1 MENEKIHRKG
11 ALQTCLF
18 SCKGLGL
25 RLKAIKLKMQTW
37 FNQNSFSDYQS
48 KLKLKSARTFWIEAQ
63 KFKICSK
70 LFGAWLLAARFV
82 KRFFLSPRRLVAVSA
97 ALYETQRFSGVLKKI
112 SCLMT
117 KNMKWRLSRRAESD
131 LQFPGFHF
139 QRLLRKFFCKK
150 YLAPKSCS

>member
-1 MENEKIHRKG
+1 MRWSIEKERYKR
-11 ALQTCLF
+11 
-18 SCKGLGL
+18 LGI
-25 RLKAIKLKMQTW
+25 RLKVIKLKMQPW

-48 KLKLKSARTFWIEAQ
+48 KLKLKSARTFKIEAQ

-70 LFGAWLLAARFV
+70 LVGAWLLAARFV
-82 KRFFLSPRRLVAVSA
+82 ERFFLSPRRLVAVSA
-97 ALYETQRFSGVLKKI
+97 ALYETQRFSGELKKI

-139 QRLLRKFFCKK
+139 QRLPRKIFLQKIF
-150 YLAPKSCS
+150 ST